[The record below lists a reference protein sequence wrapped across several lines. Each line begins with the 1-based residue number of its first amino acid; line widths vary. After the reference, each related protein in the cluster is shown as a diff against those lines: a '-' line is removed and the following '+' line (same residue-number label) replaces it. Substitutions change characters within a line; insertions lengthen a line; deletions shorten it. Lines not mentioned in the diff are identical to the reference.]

1 MGNTSIQTQSY
12 RAVDKDAGQSR
23 SYIIPFAL
31 LCSLFFHWAVAN
43 NLNDILL
50 PQFQQAFTLTNFQ
63 AGLIQSAFYFGYF
76 IIPIPAG
83 ILMKKLSYK
92 AGIITGLFLYA
103 LGAALFWPAA
113 EIMNYTLFLVGLF
126 IIAAGLGCLET
137 AANPFVTV
145 LGPESSGHFRLNLAQ
160 TFNSF
165 GAIIAVVFGQSLIL
179 SNVPHQSQDVLDK
192 MSPEQLSAY
201 KHSLVLSV
209 QTPYMIIVAIVLLVA
224 LLIMLT
230 KFPALQSDNHSDA
243 KQGSFS
249 ASLSRLARIRHW
261 RWAVLAQFCYVGAQ
275 TACWSYLIRYA
286 VEEIPGMTA
295 GFAANYLTGTMVCF
309 FIGRF
314 TGTWL
319 ISRFAPHKVLAAYAL
334 IAMALCLI
342 SAFAGGHVGLIAL
355 TLCSAFMSIQ
365 YPTIFSLGI
374 KNLGQDTKYGSSFIV
389 MTIIGGG
396 IVTPVMGFVSD
407 AAGNIPTAELIPA
420 LCFAVIFIF
429 ARFRS
434 QTATN

>member
-1 MGNTSIQTQSY
+1 M
-12 RAVDKDAGQSR
+12 
-23 SYIIPFAL
+23 P
-31 LCSLFFHWAVAN
+31 
-43 NLNDILL
+43 
-50 PQFQQAFTLTNFQ
+50 
-63 AGLIQSAFYFGYF
+63 
-76 IIPIPAG
+76 
-83 ILMKKLSYK
+83 
-92 AGIITGLFLYA
+92 

-160 TFNSF
+160 TFNWF

-209 QTPYMIIVAIVLLVA
+209 PTPCEYGAVAIVLLVA

-249 ASLSRLARIRHW
+249 ASLSRLARIRRWH
-261 RWAVLAQFCYVGAQ
+261 WAVLARFCYVGAQ

-286 VEEIPGMTA
+286 VEEIPGCNFA
-295 GFAANYLTGTMVCF
+295 GFPANYLTGTHGVLLYWSF
-309 FIGRF
+309 HRYLAHQSLRTTQSPGRLRINRY
-314 TGTWL
+314 GTVPDL
-319 ISRFAPHKVLAAYAL
+319 SLLLA
-334 IAMALCLI
+334 
-342 SAFAGGHVGLIAL
+342 
-355 TLCSAFMSIQ
+355 
-365 YPTIFSLGI
+365 
-374 KNLGQDTKYGSSFIV
+374 V
-389 MTIIGGG
+389 MW
-396 IVTPVMGFVSD
+396 
-407 AAGNIPTAELIPA
+407 A
-420 LCFAVIFIF
+420 
-429 ARFRS
+429 
-434 QTATN
+434 

>member
-1 MGNTSIQTQSY
+1 
-12 RAVDKDAGQSR
+12 
-23 SYIIPFAL
+23 
-31 LCSLFFHWAVAN
+31 LCSLFFLWAVAN

-76 IIPIPAG
+76 VIPVPAG

-103 LGAALFWPAA
+103 FGAALFWPAA
-113 EIMNYTLFLVGLF
+113 EIMNYTLFLIGLF

-145 LGPESSGHFRLNLAQ
+145 LGPESGGHFRLNLAQ

-179 SNVPHQSQDVLDK
+179 SNVPHQSQEVLDK
-192 MSPEQLSAY
+192 MAPEQLSAY

-224 LLIMLT
+224 VLIALT
-230 KFPALQSDNHSDA
+230 KFPSLQSDDHVDSEQSSLTA
-243 KQGSFS
+243 SF
-249 ASLSRLARIRHW
+249 ARLVRIRHW

-286 VEEIPGMTA
+286 IEEIPGMTP

-314 TGTWL
+314 SGTWL

-334 IAMALCLI
+334 LSMVLCLI
-342 SAFAGGHVGLIAL
+342 SALSGGHIGLLAL

-407 AAGNIPTAELIPA
+407 AAGNIPTAELVPT
-420 LCFAVIFIF
+420 LCFAIIFIF

-434 QTATN
+434 QTATH

>member
-31 LCSLFFHWAVAN
+31 LCSLFFLWAVAN
-43 NLNDILL
+43 KLNDILL

-103 LGAALFWPAA
+103 FGAALFWPAA

>member
-31 LCSLFFHWAVAN
+31 LCSLFFLWAVAN

-92 AGIITGLFLYA
+92 AGIIT
-103 LGAALFWPAA
+103 
-113 EIMNYTLFLVGLF
+113 GLF

-286 VEEIPGMTA
+286 VE
-295 GFAANYLTGTMVCF
+295 
-309 FIGRF
+309 
-314 TGTWL
+314 
-319 ISRFAPHKVLAAYAL
+319 
-334 IAMALCLI
+334 
-342 SAFAGGHVGLIAL
+342 
-355 TLCSAFMSIQ
+355 
-365 YPTIFSLGI
+365 
-374 KNLGQDTKYGSSFIV
+374 
-389 MTIIGGG
+389 
-396 IVTPVMGFVSD
+396 
-407 AAGNIPTAELIPA
+407 
-420 LCFAVIFIF
+420 
-429 ARFRS
+429 
-434 QTATN
+434 

>member
-1 MGNTSIQTQSY
+1 ML
-12 RAVDKDAGQSR
+12 
-23 SYIIPFAL
+23 IIFL
-31 LCSLFFHWAVAN
+31 WAVAN

-76 IIPIPAG
+76 VIPIPAG

-103 LGAALFWPAA
+103 FGAALFWPAA
-113 EIMNYTLFLVGLF
+113 EIMNYTLFLIGLF

-145 LGPESSGHFRLNLAQ
+145 LGPESGGHFRLNLAQ

-179 SNVPHQSQDVLDK
+179 SHVPHQSPEVLDK
-192 MSPEQLSAY
+192 MAPDQLSAY

-209 QTPYMIIVAIVLLVA
+209 QTPYMIIVAVVLLVA

-230 KFPALQSDNHSDA
+230 KFPALQSDDHSESEPS
-243 KQGSFS
+243 SFV
-249 ASLSRLARIRHW
+249 ASFSRLARIRHW

-286 VEEIPGMTA
+286 IEEIPGMTP

-314 TGTWL
+314 SGTWL

-334 IAMALCLI
+334 LSMALCLI
-342 SAFAGGHVGLIAL
+342 SALSGGHIGLLAL

-374 KNLGQDTKYGSSFIV
+374 KSLGQDTKYGSSFIV

-407 AAGNIPTAELIPA
+407 AAGNIPTAELVPA
-420 LCFAVIFIF
+420 LCFAIIFILPVS
-429 ARFRS
+429 AHKR
-434 QTATN
+434 

>member
-1 MGNTSIQTQSY
+1 MGNTTIPTQSF
-12 RAVDKDAGQSR
+12 RAVNAGQAQR
-23 SYIIPFAL
+23 YIIPFAL
-31 LCSLFFHWAVAN
+31 LCSLFFLWAVAN

-76 IIPIPAG
+76 VIPVPAG

-103 LGAALFWPAA
+103 IGAALFWPAA
-113 EIMNYTLFLVGLF
+113 ELMNYTLFLVGLF

-145 LGPESSGHFRLNLAQ
+145 LGPESGGHFRLNLAQ

-179 SNVPHQSQDVLDK
+179 SNVPHHSQSVLDK
-192 MSPEQLSAY
+192 MTPEQLSIY

-230 KFPALQSDNHSDA
+230 KFPVLQSDNHVDGTQST
-243 KQGSFS
+243 FS
-249 ASLSRLARIRHW
+249 ASLSRLVRIRHW

-286 VEEIPGMTA
+286 IEDIPGMTP
-295 GFAANYLTGTMVCF
+295 GFAANYLTGTMA
-309 FIGRF
+309 
-314 TGTWL
+314 
-319 ISRFAPHKVLAAYAL
+319 SRA
-334 IAMALCLI
+334 
-342 SAFAGGHVGLIAL
+342 
-355 TLCSAFMSIQ
+355 
-365 YPTIFSLGI
+365 
-374 KNLGQDTKYGSSFIV
+374 
-389 MTIIGGG
+389 
-396 IVTPVMGFVSD
+396 
-407 AAGNIPTAELIPA
+407 
-420 LCFAVIFIF
+420 
-429 ARFRS
+429 
-434 QTATN
+434 

>member
-1 MGNTSIQTQSY
+1 
-12 RAVDKDAGQSR
+12 
-23 SYIIPFAL
+23 
-31 LCSLFFHWAVAN
+31 
-43 NLNDILL
+43 
-50 PQFQQAFTLTNFQ
+50 
-63 AGLIQSAFYFGYF
+63 
-76 IIPIPAG
+76 
-83 ILMKKLSYK
+83 
-92 AGIITGLFLYA
+92 YA

-342 SAFAGGHVGLIAL
+342 SAFAGSHVGLIAL

>member
-1 MGNTSIQTQSY
+1 MSGNC
-12 RAVDKDAGQSR
+12 RK
-23 SYIIPFAL
+23 
-31 LCSLFFHWAVAN
+31 
-43 NLNDILL
+43 
-50 PQFQQAFTLTNFQ
+50 
-63 AGLIQSAFYFGYF
+63 
-76 IIPIPAG
+76 
-83 ILMKKLSYK
+83 
-92 AGIITGLFLYA
+92 
-103 LGAALFWPAA
+103 
-113 EIMNYTLFLVGLF
+113 
-126 IIAAGLGCLET
+126 
-137 AANPFVTV
+137 PFVTV

-314 TGTWL
+314 TGTAHQSLRTTQSPGRLRINRYGTVPDLSLRWRSCGL
-319 ISRFAPHKVLAAYAL
+319 NSPDFMQRLYVDSVPNNLLA
-334 IAMALCLI
+334 
-342 SAFAGGHVGLIAL
+342 GH
-355 TLCSAFMSIQ
+355 
-365 YPTIFSLGI
+365 
-374 KNLGQDTKYGSSFIV
+374 
-389 MTIIGGG
+389 
-396 IVTPVMGFVSD
+396 
-407 AAGNIPTAELIPA
+407 
-420 LCFAVIFIF
+420 
-429 ARFRS
+429 
-434 QTATN
+434 